1 MEQFKVINLS
11 LDKIFIEKYKF
22 NFDKLEIKN
31 NINILSLSP
40 YNLSNLKIKEDLL
53 KLDFLYS
60 LDYSPEIAK
69 LEIKG
74 NLILSF
80 SNNKDYKTLLKD
92 WENKKIND
100 SFKIQ
105 IFNILFK
112 KINLK
117 ALNLEEE
124 LKLPLHLP
132 FPSIKNQ

>member
-40 YNLSNLKIKEDLL
+40 YTLSNLKIKEDLL

-74 NLILSF
+74 DLILSF
-80 SNNKDYKTLLKD
+80 SNNKDYKTILKIGKIKKLMILLK
-92 WENKKIND
+92 
-100 SFKIQ
+100 FKYLT
-105 IFNILFK
+105 FSLKRLILK
-112 KINLK
+112 
-117 ALNLEEE
+117 
-124 LKLPLHLP
+124 H
-132 FPSIKNQ
+132 